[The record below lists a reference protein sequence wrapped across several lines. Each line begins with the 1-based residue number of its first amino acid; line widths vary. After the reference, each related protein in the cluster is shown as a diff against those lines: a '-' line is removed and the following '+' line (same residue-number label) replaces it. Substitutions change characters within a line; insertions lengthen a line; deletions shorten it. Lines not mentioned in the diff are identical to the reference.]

1 VRLVIRCPRS
11 PSRRRPACCR
21 HLWRQLRDRQRQ
33 FSIDPKLCDEPRVDP
48 LLTVVYATKNAAGSV
63 VQAIAGPF
71 DLGRPRGC
79 PKSAD
84 NGKWRIPQE
93 KEESPL

>member
-1 VRLVIRCPRS
+1 
-11 PSRRRPACCR
+11 
-21 HLWRQLRDRQRQ
+21 
-33 FSIDPKLCDEPRVDP
+33 
-48 LLTVVYATKNAAGSV
+48 V

-79 PKSAD
+79 PKSAQ